1 MLEEKSLNELLDS
14 TISVSVNWGD
24 FYTLKALAK
33 EDSEAQA
40 IYSSILEK
48 LIFLGRLSFESK
60 DHYVIHIPNCD
71 GGGFVNPN
79 KDGEMLY
86 IVNPKDAVKI
96 KRKFVN
102 TTISHYQD

>member
-1 MLEEKSLNELLDS
+1 MLEEKSLDELLDS
-14 TISVSVNWGD
+14 TISVSVNWED
-24 FYTLKALAK
+24 FYTLRRLAR
-33 EDSEAQA
+33 EDTEAQA

-48 LIFLGRLSFESK
+48 LIFLGRLSLESK
-60 DHYVIHIPNCD
+60 NHYVIEIPNCD
-71 GGGFVNPN
+71 GGGNVNPN

-86 IVNPKDAVKI
+86 IVNPEDAVKI